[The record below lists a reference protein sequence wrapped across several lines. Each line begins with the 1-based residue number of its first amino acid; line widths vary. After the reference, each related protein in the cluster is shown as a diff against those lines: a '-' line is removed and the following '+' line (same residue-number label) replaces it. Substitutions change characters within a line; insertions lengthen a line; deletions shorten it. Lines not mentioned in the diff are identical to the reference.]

1 VTMDR
6 ARRVYLASFG
16 AILGYLL
23 VYFLTG
29 LEPVTLPWYY
39 PLEHRWQWVLHPL
52 TLGMDWYGRTL
63 FAALG
68 ATASGLLAGAI
79 GRRWTP
85 SNPTAVLRALAAWTL
100 SLFLFATALFL
111 YQLVPRHPFP
121 APLPPGYV
129 AR

>member
-1 VTMDR
+1 MTVDR
-6 ARRVYLASFG
+6 AHRVYLATFG

-23 VYFLTG
+23 GYFLAG

-39 PLEHRWQWVLHPL
+39 PREHRWEWVVHPL

-63 FAALG
+63 YAALG
-68 ATASGLLAGAI
+68 AIAFGLLAAVVS
-79 GRRWTP
+79 RRWTP
-85 SNPTAVLRALAAWTL
+85 SNPAGVLRTLAAWTA

-111 YQLVPRHPFP
+111 YQLIPRHPFP